1 MAVEECAIVWPGCRP
16 TWASD
21 KGLRVLPVGLHSSKS
36 KLKELRNIIMEDIYS
51 EIIKAL
57 EKKEQVALATLITR
71 VGSAPRAVGAKYLIK
86 GDGTSVGSI
95 GGGCVEAEVWQE
107 AQKVME
113 KREGR
118 ILHFELTSEQLAEGG
133 LICGGNIDIFLEP
146 LREDFLNIYQ
156 EAARIRQKG
165 GSAILATLVSVEGAF
180 YKGEDSKALM
190 KTSGEKVGFLLGG
203 VELEKKILSE
213 GEGLLKEKKPKVLV
227 LSSENKRMEI
237 LLEPIFSEP
246 TVYIFGGG
254 HVSEQLA
261 PLAKKVH
268 FKVVVIDDR
277 EMFAN
282 RERFPEADE
291 VIVSE
296 FEKCFDK
303 LNIDVSSY
311 IVIVTR
317 GHLYDGF
324 VLEQAVKSKAR
335 YIGMIGSK
343 KKIRTLYQNLMQKGM
358 TKETLDQVY
367 APIGIDIN
375 SETPEEIAVSIVA
388 ELIKVRGEFI

>member
-1 MAVEECAIVWPGCRP
+1 MA
-16 TWASD
+16 
-21 KGLRVLPVGLHSSKS
+21 
-36 KLKELRNIIMEDIYS
+36 DIYS
-51 EIIKAL
+51 EIIRGL
-57 EKKEQVALATLITR
+57 EKKEKLVLATLITR

-86 GDGTSVGSI
+86 GDGTSAGSI

-107 AQKVME
+107 AQKAME

-133 LICGGNIDIFLEP
+133 LICGGNINIFLEP
-146 LREDFLNIYQ
+146 LKEEFLDIYQ
-156 EAARIRQKG
+156 EVARIKQRG
-165 GSAILATLVSVEGAF
+165 GSAILATLVSVDGAF
-180 YKGEDSKALM
+180 SKEEGSKALM

-203 VELEKKILSE
+203 LEKKILKE
-213 GEGLLKEKKPKVLV
+213 GEVLLKEKRPRVLV
-227 LSSENKRMEI
+227 LSSENRRVEI

-246 TVYIFGGG
+246 TIYLFGGG
-254 HVSEQLA
+254 HVSEQVA

-296 FEKCFDK
+296 FERCFDG
-303 LNIDVSSY
+303 LNIDDSSY

-324 VLEQAVKSKAR
+324 VLEQAVKSRAR

-343 KKIRTLYQNLMQKGM
+343 KKIRTLYQNLMEKGM
-358 TKETLDQVY
+358 AKETLDRVH

-388 ELIKVRGEFI
+388 ELIKVRGEPLS

>member
-1 MAVEECAIVWPGCRP
+1 
-16 TWASD
+16 
-21 KGLRVLPVGLHSSKS
+21 
-36 KLKELRNIIMEDIYS
+36 MEDIYS
-51 EIIKAL
+51 AIVKAL
-57 EKKEQVALATLITR
+57 ERKEKMALATLITR

-133 LICGGNIDIFLEP
+133 LICGGNVNIFLEP
-146 LREDFLNIYQ
+146 LQEEFLNIYK

-165 GSAILATLVSVEGAF
+165 GTALLATLVSVDDTF
-180 YKGEDSKALM
+180 YKGEGSKALM
-190 KTSGEKVGFLLGG
+190 KTSGEKIGSLLDGF
-203 VELEKKILSE
+203 ELEKKILSE
-213 GEGLLKEKKPKVLV
+213 AEVILREKRPKVLT
-227 LSSENKRMEI
+227 LSSKNRRMEV
-237 LLEPIFSEP
+237 LLEPIYSEP
-246 TVYIFGGG
+246 TVYLFGGG
-254 HVSEQLA
+254 HISEQVV

-282 RERFPEADE
+282 RSRFPEADE

-296 FEKCFDK
+296 FERSFDR
-303 LNIDVSSY
+303 LNIDDSSY

-335 YIGMIGSK
+335 YIGMIGSR
-343 KKIRTLYQNLMQKGM
+343 KKIRTLYQNLMEKGM
-358 TKETLDQVY
+358 KKEVLDRVH

-388 ELIKVRGEFI
+388 QLIKVRGESV

>member
-1 MAVEECAIVWPGCRP
+1 
-16 TWASD
+16 
-21 KGLRVLPVGLHSSKS
+21 
-36 KLKELRNIIMEDIYS
+36 MEDIYS
-51 EIIKAL
+51 AIVKAL
-57 EKKEQVALATLITR
+57 EKKEKVALATLITR

-113 KREGR
+113 KKEGR

-133 LICGGNIDIFLEP
+133 LICGGNINIFLEP
-146 LREDFLNIYQ
+146 LREDFLTIYQ
-156 EAARIRQKG
+156 EAARIKQKG
-165 GSAILATLVSVEGAF
+165 GSAILASLISLDGTFPQGEG
-180 YKGEDSKALM
+180 SKALM
-190 KTSGEKVGFLLGG
+190 KPSGEKVGSLLGG
-203 VELEKKILSE
+203 LELEKRILSE
-213 GEGLLKEKKPKVLV
+213 GKKSLKERKPRVV
-227 LSSENKRMEI
+227 VSSTEGIKTEV
-237 LLEPIFSEP
+237 LLEPVFSEP
-246 TVYIFGGG
+246 TVYLFGGG
-254 HVSEQLA
+254 HVSEQVA
-261 PLAKKVH
+261 PMAKRVH

-282 RERFPEADE
+282 PERFPEADE

-296 FEKCFDK
+296 FEKCFDR
-303 LNIDVSSY
+303 LNIDDSSY
-311 IVIVTR
+311 VVIVTR

-324 VLEQAVKSKAR
+324 VLEQAVKSGAR

-343 KKIRTLYQNLMQKGM
+343 KKIKTLYQNLMQKGM
-358 TKETLDQVY
+358 TKETLDRVH

-388 ELIKVRGEFI
+388 ELIKVRGEPV